1 MSTAPSPTASETEP
15 ANALDRFFEI
25 SKRGSTLGT
34 EIRGGLVT
42 FVTMA
47 YIVIL
52 NPIILSGS
60 ADVDG
65 NTLDFSAV
73 GAATALT
80 AGIMTILFG
89 VITRLPFGFAAG
101 LGINAFVAFSVVGQV
116 TWPEAMALVMINGV
130 VIVLLAVTGLRKM
143 IFDAVPFQLKIAITV
158 GIGLFIAFI
167 GFVNSGFVTATG
179 SASPPVG
186 LGVGGSVATVP
197 TVLFI
202 VTLIIT
208 GILVARKVKGG
219 LLIGLVSGTVL
230 AVIVEAIW
238 HLGAAAE
245 GNAGGWGLT
254 VPALSGVPFSLPDL
268 SLVGAVD
275 FGFDLSKVSL
285 VAIVMIVFTL
295 VFSNF
300 FDAMGTM
307 TGLAKE
313 ANLADEKG
321 DFPRIKSALVVE
333 GVGAIVGG
341 GTSSS
346 SSTVFIES
354 GAGIGEGARTGFA
367 NVITG
372 AMFLL
377 AMFLTPLT
385 SIVPTEIAAAALVIV
400 GAMMM
405 AQIKYID
412 LTDFSVLLP
421 VFLTVTVMP
430 LTYSIANGIGAGFV
444 SWVLVQAL
452 SGKAKR
458 ISPLLWVVAVGFV
471 LFFAR
476 GPIEA
481 LFGVAPIAAEVGVGG
496 GLRGGRAPATDRG
509 PLRVCGGLGVCRP
522 PSPGMRKAP
531 GWSPGPSRTA

>member
-1 MSTAPSPTASETEP
+1 MTTAPSPAHAPTEP
-15 ANALDRFFEI
+15 TSALDRYLEI
-25 SKRGSTLGT
+25 RKRGSTVGT

-52 NPIILSGS
+52 NPIILSGKP
-60 ADVDG
+60 DVAGDMLSF
-65 NTLDFSAV
+65 NAV

-80 AGIMTILFG
+80 AGVMTIVFG
-89 VITRLPFGFAAG
+89 LVTRLPFGFAAG

-130 VIVLLAVTGLRKM
+130 IIVVLAATGLRKA

-179 SASPPVG
+179 ASSPPVG
-186 LGVGGSVATVP
+186 LGVNGSVATVP
-197 TVLFI
+197 SLLFV
-202 VTLIIT
+202 VTLLLT
-208 GILVARKVKGG
+208 GILVALKIKGG
-219 LLIGLVSGTVL
+219 MLIGLVGGTVL

-238 HLGAAAE
+238 HIGARGFDDE
-245 GNAGGWGLT
+245 GNVVNPGGWGLT
-254 VPALSGVPFSLPDL
+254 VPALNGSPVSVPDL
-268 SLVGAVD
+268 SLVGAFSFD
-275 FGFDLSKVSL
+275 FGKVSI
-285 VAIVMIVFTL
+285 VALVMIVFTL
-295 VFSNF
+295 LFTNF

-313 ANLADEKG
+313 ANLADDNG

-333 GVGAIVGG
+333 GFGAIAGG
-341 GTSSS
+341 ATSSS

-354 GAGIGEGARTGFA
+354 GAGIGEGARTGLA
-367 NVITG
+367 NVVTG
-372 AMFLL
+372 IVFLI

-385 SIVPTEIAAAALVIV
+385 SIVPTEIAAAALIIV

-405 AQIKYID
+405 AQIRHID
-412 LTDFSVLLP
+412 FTDFRVLLP
-421 VFLTVTVMP
+421 VFLTVSVMP

-444 SWVLVQAL
+444 SWVLIHAF
-452 SGKAKR
+452 SGKAKT
-458 ISPLLWVVAVGFV
+458 ISPLLWVVGAGF
-471 LFFAR
+471 LIFFAR

-481 LFGVAPIAAEVGVGG
+481 LFGVAI
-496 GLRGGRAPATDRG
+496 
-509 PLRVCGGLGVCRP
+509 
-522 PSPGMRKAP
+522 
-531 GWSPGPSRTA
+531 